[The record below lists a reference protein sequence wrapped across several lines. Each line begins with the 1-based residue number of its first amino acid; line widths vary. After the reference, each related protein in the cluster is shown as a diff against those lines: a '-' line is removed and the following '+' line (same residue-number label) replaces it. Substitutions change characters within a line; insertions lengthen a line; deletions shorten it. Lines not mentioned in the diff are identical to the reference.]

1 MFGIPI
7 TLIMFQSMGERMNKF
22 FSIVIKKLRKWRG
35 FNLAEVTEF
44 DLIMASFIMSSLV
57 VAFGAVLFHTQE
69 GWSFFDSLYYCFIS
83 LSTIGFGDYVALQNG
98 SALEVINQFLKS
110 PFLQCYKP
118 KESFQKLV
126 TLARGMT

>member
-1 MFGIPI
+1 
-7 TLIMFQSMGERMNKF
+7 MGERMNKF

-98 SALEVINQFLKS
+98 SALEVINHFLSLFFYSATNLKNPFKS
-110 PFLQCYKP
+110 W
-118 KESFQKLV
+118 
-126 TLARGMT
+126 

>member
-1 MFGIPI
+1 
-7 TLIMFQSMGERMNKF
+7 MGERMNKF

-98 SALEVINQFLKS
+98 SALEVINQFLRS
-110 PFLQCYKP
+110 LFFLQCYKP

-126 TLARGMT
+126 ILAKGMT